1 MKCSVNSIVAVNES
15 PIMAFLLSLVTFS
28 MLTGCNHAVV
38 TSVGKGILSQS
49 LEVTGELVS
58 ANTVVV
64 KPPLIHRAWQY
75 QIKQLAPEGSKV
87 KKGDILAQLDTSDLS
102 QRLTVKTA
110 DLEATH
116 QDIKTSKLRNAQKI
130 EELRLSLA
138 EAKMNVEKAE
148 RKYALSDMTTTA
160 IDKIKYEKDAVIAK
174 DKLILIEQQLALEAQ
189 SAKQREAI
197 LVGDKQKFSIEVDQ
211 LQRDIDSLT
220 ILAPR
225 NGILVYGNDP
235 TGNKIKEGQSV
246 YVGDTLLS
254 IPDLTH
260 MQVNMTIPEVESRR
274 VKVGQ
279 ALKIKLDANPDKVF
293 TGKIIELGAVFRH
306 KNQDIPLVIF
316 DAVASIDDPDKD
328 FMRPGMTAKISIDIT
343 QDKQALLLSIDAIHY
358 DAGQAF
364 VLLPG
369 VFSDSKQNVSI
380 GKIGKERV
388 SITSGLVLDQE
399 VLLP

>member
-1 MKCSVNSIVAVNES
+1 MKFSVNAIVVVRCP
-15 PIMAFLLSLVTFS
+15 PIMALVVSLL
-28 MLTGCNHAVV
+28 MLTACNHSMV
-38 TSVGKGILSQS
+38 TSVEKGILSQS

-58 ANTVVV
+58 ADTAVVN
-64 KPPLIHRAWQY
+64 PPVIRRAWQY
-75 QIKQLAPEGSKV
+75 QIKQLAPEGSEV
-87 KKGDILAQLDTSDLS
+87 KKGDMLAQLDTSELS

-110 DLEATH
+110 DFEATR

-148 RKYALSDMTTTA
+148 RKYALSDMTTAT
-160 IDKIKYEKDAVIAK
+160 IDKIKYEKDAVIAR
-174 DKLILIEQQLALEAQ
+174 DKVILIDQKLALEAQ
-189 SAKQREAI
+189 SAKQREAM
-197 LVGDKQKFSIEVDQ
+197 LMGDKQKLSIEVDQ
-211 LQRDIDSLT
+211 LQRGIDSLT

-225 NGILVYGNDP
+225 NGMLVYGNDP
-235 TGNKIKEGQSV
+235 SGNKIKEGQSV

-260 MQVNMTIPEVESRR
+260 MQVNMTIPEVEARR

-279 ALKIKLDANPDKVF
+279 VLKIKLDANPDKVF
-293 TGKIIELGAVFRH
+293 MGKIIELGAVFRH

-316 DAVASIDDPDKD
+316 DAVASIDEPDKD
-328 FMRPGMTAKISIDIT
+328 LMRPGMTAKISIDIT
-343 QDKQALLLSIDAIHY
+343 DDKQVLLLSIDAVHY

-380 GKIGKERV
+380 GKMGKERV
-388 SITSGLVLDQE
+388 SITSGLVLNQE